1 MKLKYINLIKAKIN
15 IKNYK
20 VSFNYLNGIYKSMY
34 KDKSLDFNNLKEY
47 EITDDIKDIN
57 WKSSIKTNK
66 LLVKKY
72 IKETNKKVLIIID
85 NNISMNADTNKG
97 ENKKELA
104 LYAAGTIGFIAI
116 NNNDYLSILFKE
128 EEPIFKRNINHLEMQ
143 LENYNNT
150 KTNSSSINKIIKKI
164 TKTNTKN
171 YLIFIIT
178 DIKGINSLEINNIKI
193 LSRYN
198 DIFTININDNYI
210 YGNNIYNINNNKYIP
225 SIFSK
230 NKKLHE
236 LEINI
241 RKELLNKNSSK
252 LNKFNINIVDI
263 SSIEELNIKIIKL
276 LKEHNK

>member
-1 MKLKYINLIKAKIN
+1 MKLKYINLIKAKLN
-15 IKNYK
+15 IKNNK

-193 LSRYN
+193 LSKYN

>member
-15 IKNYK
+15 IKNNK

-72 IKETNKKVLIIID
+72 IKETNKKVLIVID

-193 LSRYN
+193 LSKYN

-210 YGNNIYNINNNKYIP
+210 YGNNIYNINNNKYIT

>member
-1 MKLKYINLIKAKIN
+1 MKLKYINLIKAKLN
-15 IKNYK
+15 IKNNK

>member
-15 IKNYK
+15 IKNNK

-72 IKETNKKVLIIID
+72 IKETNKKVLIVID

-241 RKELLNKNSSK
+241 RKELLNNNSSK

>member
-15 IKNYK
+15 IKNNK

-72 IKETNKKVLIIID
+72 IKETNKKVLIVID

-178 DIKGINSLEINNIKI
+178 DVKGINSLEINNIKM
-193 LSRYN
+193 LSKYN

-210 YGNNIYNINNNKYIP
+210 YGNNIYNINNKKYIP

>member
-15 IKNYK
+15 IKNNK
-20 VSFNYLNGIYKSMY
+20 ISFNYLNGIYKSMY

-72 IKETNKKVLIIID
+72 IKETNKKVLIVID

-97 ENKKELA
+97 ENKKGLA
-104 LYAAGTIGFIAI
+104 LYAAGTIGYIAI

>member
-97 ENKKELA
+97 ENKKGLA
-104 LYAAGTIGFIAI
+104 LYAAGTIGYIAI

-210 YGNNIYNINNNKYIP
+210 YGNNIYNINNKKYIP

>member
-1 MKLKYINLIKAKIN
+1 MKLKYINLIKAKLN
-15 IKNYK
+15 IKNNK

-85 NNISMNADTNKG
+85 NNISMNADTNKKKK
-97 ENKKELA
+97 KKELA

-193 LSRYN
+193 LSKYN

>member
-1 MKLKYINLIKAKIN
+1 MKLKYINLIKAKLN
-15 IKNYK
+15 IKNNK

-72 IKETNKKVLIIID
+72 IKETNKKVLIVID

-97 ENKKELA
+97 ENKKGLA
-104 LYAAGTIGFIAI
+104 LYAAGTIGYIAI

>member
-15 IKNYK
+15 IKNNK
-20 VSFNYLNGIYKSMY
+20 ISFNYLNGIYKSMY

-97 ENKKELA
+97 ENKKEIA
-104 LYAAGTIGFIAI
+104 LYAAGTIGYIAI

-178 DIKGINSLEINNIKI
+178 DVKGINSLEINNIKM
-193 LSRYN
+193 LSKYN

-210 YGNNIYNINNNKYIP
+210 YGNNIYNINNKKYIP

>member
-210 YGNNIYNINNNKYIP
+210 YGNNIYNINNKKYIP

>member
-97 ENKKELA
+97 ENKKGLA
-104 LYAAGTIGFIAI
+104 LYAAGTIGYIAI

-178 DIKGINSLEINNIKI
+178 DVKGINSLEINNIKI

-210 YGNNIYNINNNKYIP
+210 YGNNIYNINNKKYIP

>member
-15 IKNYK
+15 IKNNK

-193 LSRYN
+193 LSKYN

-210 YGNNIYNINNNKYIP
+210 YGNNIYNINNKKYIP